1 MNVAISVASETII
14 VLHPAAEHTV
24 QHQPAAPR
32 LATLRGMTIAL
43 IDNHKRNADVY
54 LDELE
59 QLLRERHE
67 VADVITYRKVSMSMP
82 TPEEVLNDLRQA
94 CDALIHAVAD

>member
-1 MNVAISVASETII
+1 MAISIASETIT

-24 QHQPAAPR
+24 QNQPAAPR
-32 LATLRGMTIAL
+32 LETLRGMTIAL

-54 LDELE
+54 LNELE
-59 QLLRERHE
+59 QLLRERRQ

-82 TPEEVLNDLRQA
+82 TPEEVLNDLRHS
-94 CDALIHAVAD
+94 CDVLIHGVAD